1 MITVQI
7 RKDVCLISTTID
19 VELVE
24 MPDKRMVSPW
34 LRWIRRI
41 EIDPFLLDSLELCQV
56 IEVDATFASVAT
68 EEEDAVLEGERVGA

>member
-41 EIDPFLLDSLELCQV
+41 EIDPFLLNGLELCQV
-56 IEVDATFASVAT
+56 IKVDATFASVAT
-68 EEEDAVLEGERVGA
+68 EKEDAVLEGERVSA